1 MVESG
6 KAKSRNEFVA
16 QALRRELALLKRAE
30 IDAEFA
36 HMADDAEYLAEAQA
50 IANRSRIRL
59 DDLIA
64 SALRLK
70 IVFRHK
76 T

>member
-1 MVESG
+1 MNCRHATDKMVESG

-36 HMADDAEYLAEAQA
+36 HMADDAEYL
-50 IANRSRIRL
+50 
-59 DDLIA
+59 
-64 SALRLK
+64 
-70 IVFRHK
+70 
-76 T
+76 

>member
-36 HMADDAEYLAEAQA
+36 HMADDAEDLAEAQA

-59 DDLIA
+59 DDLKCDRT
-64 SALRLK
+64 SFK
-70 IVFRHK
+70 DCFS